1 METQTVAQKLEA
13 LVKLQTIDSKIDELK
28 KLRGDLPDEVQ
39 DLEDEMEG
47 YKTRL
52 NRYQVEQKEMDEN
65 IKKNKEG
72 IKEAEKLIKKY
83 QEQQKN
89 VRNNREFDAITK
101 EVELQELEIQI
112 CEKKIKQAKDEIAKK
127 KDEVERIESQINER
141 TQHLDIKKKE
151 LDGILAESQE
161 EEARLLGERE
171 KATKKIEDKNLLK
184 YYERLRG
191 SLTNGLAVVRV
202 VRGAAEGCNIVI
214 PPQKIA
220 EIREKKKIVID
231 EHSGRILADVDI
243 DSLDESDKPK
253 SAKPVAVAAAPTRRR
268 KTAE

>member
-13 LVKLQTIDSKIDELK
+13 LVKLQTIDSKLDELI

-39 DLEDEMEG
+39 DLEDEMAG
-47 YKTRL
+47 YNTRL
-52 NRYQVEQKEMDEN
+52 ERHQAELKEIEEN
-65 IKKNKEG
+65 IKKSKEG

-83 QEQQKN
+83 SEQQKN

-112 CEKKIKQAKDEIAKK
+112 CEKRIKEGKDLTQAKKDEITKTEALIA
-127 KDEVERIESQINER
+127 ERGE
-141 TQHLDIKKKE
+141 HLNIKKKE

-161 EEARLLGERE
+161 EEKRLLAERD
-171 KATKKIEDKNLLK
+171 KAVKKIEDKTLLK

-191 SLTNGLAVVRV
+191 SLSNGLAVVRV

-231 EHSGRILADVDI
+231 EHSGRILADVDM
-243 DSLDESDKPK
+243 DSLDDSDKPK
-253 SAKPVAVAAAPTRRR
+253 KAGAPATPVRRR
-268 KTAE
+268 KTVG

>member
-1 METQTVAQKLEA
+1 MENQSVAQKLEA
-13 LVKLQTIDSKIDELK
+13 LVKLQSIDSKIDEIK

-39 DLEDEMEG
+39 DLEDEIEG

-52 NRYQVEQKEMDEN
+52 HRFEEDLKTLEDN

-83 QEQQKN
+83 NEQQKN

-101 EVELQELEIQI
+101 EIELQDLEIQI
-112 CEKKIKQAKDEIAKK
+112 CEKKIKESKDLIQAKKDEIEKTTTLIT
-127 KDEVERIESQINER
+127 ERGD
-141 TQHLDIKKKE
+141 HLENKKKE
-151 LDGILAESQE
+151 LQDIMSESQE
-161 EEARLLGERE
+161 EERKLVVERE
-171 KATKKIEDKNLLK
+171 KASKKIEDKLLK

-191 SLTNGLAVVRV
+191 SLSNGLAVVRV

-231 EHSGRILADVDI
+231 EHSGRILADVDL
-243 DSLDESDKPK
+243 DSLDEGDKPRASK
-253 SAKPVAVAAAPTRRR
+253 TPAPATSRR
-268 KTAE
+268 KKVE

>member
-1 METQTVAQKLEA
+1 MENQSITQKLEA
-13 LVKLQTIDSKIDELK
+13 LVKLQSIDTKLDQLK

-39 DLEDEMEG
+39 DLEDEIEG

-52 NRYQVEQKEMDEN
+52 SRFEDQLKDLEEG

-72 IKEAEKLIKKY
+72 VKEAEKLIKKY
-83 QEQQKN
+83 AEQQKN
-89 VRNNREFDAITK
+89 VRNNREYDAITK
-101 EVELQELEIQI
+101 EMELQELEIQI
-112 CEKKIKQAKDEIAKK
+112 CEKRSKEAKDVIQAKMDEIEKTNTLIT
-127 KDEVERIESQINER
+127 ERGD
-141 TQHLDIKKKE
+141 HLMNKKKE
-151 LDGILAESQE
+151 LDDILNESQE
-161 EEARLLGERE
+161 EEKKLLSERE
-171 KATKKIEDKNLLK
+171 KAGSKIEEKLLK

-231 EHSGRILADVDI
+231 EHSGRILADVDM
-243 DSLDESDKPK
+243 DSLDEGDKPK
-253 SAKPVAVAAAPTRRR
+253 SIKAPVTTTRRR
-268 KTAE
+268 KVE

>member
-13 LVKLQTIDSKIDELK
+13 LVKLQSIDSKLDELI

-52 NRYQVEQKEMDEN
+52 QRHENELKEIEEN
-65 IKKNKEG
+65 IKKSKEG

-83 QEQQKN
+83 NEQQKN

-112 CEKKIKQAKDEIAKK
+112 CEKRIKEGKELIQAKKEEIEKTEALIK
-127 KDEVERIESQINER
+127 ERGE
-141 TQHLDIKKKE
+141 HLEIKKKE

-161 EEARLLGERE
+161 EEKRLMAERD
-171 KATKKIEDKNLLK
+171 KAIKKIEDKALLK

-191 SLTNGLAVVRV
+191 SLSNGLAVVRV

-231 EHSGRILADVDI
+231 EHSGRILADVDM
-243 DSLDESDKPK
+243 DSLDDSDKPK
-253 SAKPVAVAAAPTRRR
+253 KAGAPATPVRRR
-268 KTAE
+268 KAVG

>member
-1 METQTVAQKLEA
+1 MENQSIAQKLEA
-13 LVKLQTIDSKIDELK
+13 LVKLQSIDTKIDELK

-39 DLEDEMEG
+39 DLEDEMVG

-52 NRYQVEQKEMDEN
+52 QRYETEQKELEEG
-65 IKKNKEG
+65 IKKYKEG

-83 QEQQKN
+83 AEQQKN

-112 CEKKIKQAKDEIAKK
+112 CEKKIKEGKEQIQAKKEEIEKTSAL
-127 KDEVERIESQINER
+127 VAERGD
-141 TQHLDIKKKE
+141 HLDNKKKE
-151 LDGILAESQE
+151 LNDIMAESDE
-161 EEARLLGERE
+161 EERKLLGERE
-171 KATKKIEDKNLLK
+171 KATKKIEDKILK
-184 YYERLRG
+184 YYERLRS
-191 SLTNGLAVVRV
+191 SLSNGLAVVRV

-231 EHSGRILADVDI
+231 EHSGRILADVDM
-243 DSLDESDKPK
+243 DSLDEGDKPK
-253 SAKPVAVAAAPTRRR
+253 SAKTVAPPTTRR
-268 KTAE
+268 KKVE

>member
-1 METQTVAQKLEA
+1 METQTVAQKLES
-13 LVKLQTIDSKIDELK
+13 LVKLQSIDTELDELK
-28 KLRGDLPDEVQ
+28 KLRGDLPNEVQ
-39 DLEDEMEG
+39 DLEDEIEG

-52 NRYQVEQKEMDEN
+52 QRHESELSDIEEG
-65 IKKNKEG
+65 IKKSKEG

-83 QEQQKN
+83 NEQQQN

-112 CEKKIKQAKDEIAKK
+112 CEKKIKEGKELTQTKKDEIEKTEK
-127 KDEVERIESQINER
+127 LINER
-141 TQHLDIKKKE
+141 VDHLNIKKEE
-151 LDGILAESQE
+151 LDSILAESQE
-161 EEARLLGERE
+161 EEKRLLTERE
-171 KATKKIEDKNLLK
+171 KAIKKIEDKTLLK
-184 YYERLRG
+184 YYERLRS
-191 SLTNGLAVVRV
+191 SLSNGLAVVRV

-231 EHSGRILADVDI
+231 EHSGRILADVDM

-253 SAKPVAVAAAPTRRR
+253 KAGAPATPARRR
-268 KTAE
+268 KAVG